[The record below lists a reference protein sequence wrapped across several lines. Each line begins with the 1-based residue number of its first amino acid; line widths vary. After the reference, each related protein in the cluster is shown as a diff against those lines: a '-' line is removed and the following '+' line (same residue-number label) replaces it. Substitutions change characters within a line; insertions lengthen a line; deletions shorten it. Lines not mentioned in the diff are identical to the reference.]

1 MLLETAA
8 ILYGISNIMKA
19 DKNNEEAARITM
31 RAFKKME
38 ESNTK
43 LIQANEELNE
53 SITKL
58 ANRKMG
64 VLKTSMT
71 KFLNLYETI
80 MKIDFQESEG
90 LLELKNKSFGHEEQK
105 HLNEMIT
112 TSTNGITGKQELV
125 AFCFGGIPGIF
136 KRESEENV
144 NAAKVWSKQVRLIN
158 SQKETICVELEAI
171 QQRVEKTASILA
183 KMNLLFTKVLKET
196 ESIISKNGSN
206 RQNYSTQEKDFLM
219 VCINFAVAIKNI
231 LDVKILDSSGDITDA
246 SRQVIE
252 AGENY
257 IQKVN
262 EYLIG
267 GN

>member
-71 KFLNLYETI
+71 KFLDLYETI

-90 LLELKNKSFGHEEQK
+90 LLELKNK
-105 HLNEMIT
+105 
-112 TSTNGITGKQELV
+112 
-125 AFCFGGIPGIF
+125 
-136 KRESEENV
+136 
-144 NAAKVWSKQVRLIN
+144 
-158 SQKETICVELEAI
+158 
-171 QQRVEKTASILA
+171 RV
-183 KMNLLFTKVLKET
+183 
-196 ESIISKNGSN
+196 
-206 RQNYSTQEKDFLM
+206 
-219 VCINFAVAIKNI
+219 
-231 LDVKILDSSGDITDA
+231 
-246 SRQVIE
+246 
-252 AGENY
+252 
-257 IQKVN
+257 
-262 EYLIG
+262 
-267 GN
+267 